1 MSPSTS
7 LLFPLLSA
15 APLPHQRI
23 LSFWM
28 LLTLCQLLSDLCS
41 SFSLQDLV
49 TPSPHSH
56 VRLRLPRHRLT
67 TPWLVRQRSLRS
79 QSGSRPPRRRRT
91 RPHSHM
97 RLRLPRQ
104 RAALHQGLR
113 CCPPARLQLPRR
125 PRLPRRLLRR
135 SCPPARDHSC
145 VHAPATACWITAAAP
160 WCWAGTATAAAPWCW
175 SGAAWCCCG
184 TAAVQSARHA
194 DESQEW
200 LSDACTVPRRT
211 PLRHPEDLP

>member
-1 MSPSTS
+1 
-7 LLFPLLSA
+7 
-15 APLPHQRI
+15 
-23 LSFWM
+23 M

-56 VRLRLPRHRLT
+56 VRLRPPRHRLP

-79 QSGSRPPRRRRT
+79 QSGFRPPRRRRT
-91 RPHSHM
+91 RPHSHV

-104 RAALHQGLR
+104 RAALHLGLCR
-113 CCPPARLQLPRR
+113 CPPARHQP
-125 PRLPRRLLRR
+125 PRRLTVRQQSWRLGFHDTSLDVRA
-135 SCPPARDHSC
+135 SPARDHPC
-145 VHAPATACWITAAAP
+145 VHAPAAACWITAAAP